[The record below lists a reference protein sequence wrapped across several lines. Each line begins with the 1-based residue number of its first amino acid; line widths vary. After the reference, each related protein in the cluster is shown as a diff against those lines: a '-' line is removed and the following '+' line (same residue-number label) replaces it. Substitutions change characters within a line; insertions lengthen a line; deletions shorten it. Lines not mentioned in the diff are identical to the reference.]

1 MKVYIGK
8 YKNWVGP
15 YQIAELLRYVG
26 VSEDRCHDIGEVL
39 AKTWLND
46 ICEWIHSKQSRTVKV
61 RIDNYDVWN
70 ADHTLALI
78 ILPIL
83 KKLKTDKHG
92 GPNTDD
98 KDVPKELR
106 TIKQKNKWDTD
117 ENWFKRWDWIMD
129 EMIWSFEQV
138 LDEDSTKQFYSGES
152 DIEFVKCEENPECST
167 LRKTAKDTFKIDMKG
182 LKAHEAR
189 IDNGLRLFGKYYR
202 ALWD

>member
-15 YQIAELLRYVG
+15 YQIAKLLRYVG
-26 VSEDRCHDIGEVL
+26 VSEDRCYDIGEVL

-46 ICEWIHSKQSRTVKV
+46 ICEWVESKRSRKIKV
-61 RIDNYDVWN
+61 RIDNYDVWS
-70 ADHTLALI
+70 ADHTMAFI

-98 KDVPKELR
+98 KDVPEELR
-106 TIKQKNKWDTD
+106 ATKKENEWDTD
-117 ENWFKRWDWIMD
+117 DNWFKRWDWIMD
-129 EMIWSFEQV
+129 EMIWTFEQIT
-138 LDEDSTKQFYSGES
+138 DDDNHKQFYSGVA
-152 DIEFVKCEENPECST
+152 DIEFVPCEDNPELST
-167 LRKTAKDTFKIDMKG
+167 IQKTAKDTFKLDIEG

-202 ALWD
+202 GLWD